1 MRLFELI
8 EKLLEGGN
16 IFKDADGN
24 VTTTRIQLAEIKPT
38 IAWLE
43 TITNLPLLDNTL
55 GSVGKKA
62 SSGDLDIAVDETAIT
77 KDELVSRLTAWINE
91 MGFDPKEWIRKS
103 GISVHFKTPI
113 KGNSSNGYV
122 QTDFMF
128 GPDIAH
134 MKFGLFSAGE
144 ASKFSG
150 ADRNLL
156 MSSLAK
162 SLPGDYK
169 YSWQKGLIKR
179 STNELI
185 TKDPDKIAEFLL
197 GADHKRS
204 DLDSVE
210 TIMRAIKRDTN
221 RIAQLRDLAAK
232 LQDSTGKK
240 TGEAKAD
247 AEEAARINLA
257 LDSI

>member
-1 MRLFELI
+1 MRLFELTEI
-8 EKLLEGGN
+8 LLEGGN
-16 IFKDADGN
+16 IFKDAEGN
-24 VTTTRIQLAEIKPT
+24 TATTRIQLGDIKPT

-43 TITNLPLLDNTL
+43 NITNLPLLDNTL

-77 KDELVSRLTAWINE
+77 KDQLVAKLTEWINQQ
-91 MGFDPKEWIRKS
+91 GFDPKEWIRKS

-113 KGNSSNGYV
+113 KGDSANGYV

-128 GPDIAH
+128 GSDLAH

-156 MSSLAK
+156 MSSIAK

-179 STNELI
+179 STSELI
-185 TKDPDKIAEFLL
+185 TKDPDKIAEYLL
-197 GADHKRS
+197 GEKHKGS

-210 TIMRAIKRDTN
+210 TIMSSIKRDTQ
-221 RIAQLRDLAAK
+221 RVQQLRDLAEK
-232 LQDSTGKK
+232 LQDATGKK
-240 TGEAKAD
+240 AGEAKAD
-247 AEEAARINLA
+247 AEEAARIKLA
-257 LDSI
+257 LDSV